1 MRKKVRN
8 TLRQFQMVP
17 KGARLVI
24 GLSGGADSVA
34 LLHVLHSLQK
44 EFAWDSLTAVHIHH
58 GLRVAAADEDAR
70 FAEGFCADLGIPC
83 IVKHYDVRA
92 EAKARGLGEE
102 EMGRLL
108 RYAAFRQAAGEDGC
122 IAVAHHRRDQAETVL
137 MRLCRGTGLKGLAG
151 MAPVRENICRPLLF
165 CDREEI
171 EDYCR
176 ENRLEWR
183 EDATNRE
190 EAYTRNK
197 LRLRVLP
204 ILEEINP
211 QAVAHIAKTASLL
224 AEEEDFLEQQTALYW
239 KEVQLPSLP
248 EEVSLSIEGLN
259 ALHPAMRRRI
269 LRQAVG
275 QFQKKDISAKQLA
288 ALEDLLRKESGK
300 QLDFP
305 EGLRAENRYGTLVLS
320 RRAADAPR
328 GFCYA
333 LPLEEEIFI
342 PEAGIA
348 VLVSLDEKKVEISA
362 ETCTNVFDY
371 DKIEHTLFCRT
382 RRQGDVIPLRR
393 GRKKIKE
400 LFIDA
405 KIPRAERERY
415 PLFVAGHTVIWV
427 PRLKEAFGADEQTDR
442 KVWIQIRRVQE

>member
-1 MRKKVRN
+1 M
-8 TLRQFQMVP
+8 
-17 KGARLVI
+17 
-24 GLSGGADSVA
+24 
-34 LLHVLHSLQK
+34 
-44 EFAWDSLTAVHIHH
+44 
-58 GLRVAAADEDAR
+58 
-70 FAEGFCADLGIPC
+70 
-83 IVKHYDVRA
+83 
-92 EAKARGLGEE
+92 
-102 EMGRLL
+102 
-108 RYAAFRQAAGEDGC
+108 
-122 IAVAHHRRDQAETVL
+122 
-137 MRLCRGTGLKGLAG
+137 
-151 MAPVRENICRPLLF
+151 
-165 CDREEI
+165 
-171 EDYCR
+171 
-176 ENRLEWR
+176 
-183 EDATNRE
+183 
-190 EAYTRNK
+190 
-197 LRLRVLP
+197 P

-211 QAVAHIAKTASLL
+211 QAVGHIAKTASLL
-224 AEEEDFLEQQTALYW
+224 AEEEDFLEQQTALFW

-333 LPLEEEIFI
+333 LPMEEEIFI

-371 DKIEHTLFCRT
+371 DKIGHTLFCRT
-382 RRQGDVIPLRR
+382 RRQGDVIPLRK

-415 PLFVAGHTVIWV
+415 PLFVAGDTVIWV

-442 KVWIQIRRVQE
+442 KVWIQIRRIQE

>member
-1 MRKKVRN
+1 M
-8 TLRQFQMVP
+8 
-17 KGARLVI
+17 
-24 GLSGGADSVA
+24 
-34 LLHVLHSLQK
+34 
-44 EFAWDSLTAVHIHH
+44 
-58 GLRVAAADEDAR
+58 
-70 FAEGFCADLGIPC
+70 
-83 IVKHYDVRA
+83 RA

-102 EMGRLL
+102 ETGRLL
-108 RYAAFRQAAGEDGC
+108 RYAAFRQTAGEDGF

-165 CDREEI
+165 CDREGKSRTI
-171 EDYCR
+171 AGK
-176 ENRLEWR
+176 NGLGWR

-211 QAVAHIAKTASLL
+211 QAVGHIAKTASLL
-224 AEEEDFLEQQTALYW
+224 AEEEDFSGAADGTFFG

-333 LPLEEEIFI
+333 LPWRRKSSL

-348 VLVSLDEKKVEISA
+348 VLVSLDEKK
-362 ETCTNVFDY
+362 
-371 DKIEHTLFCRT
+371 
-382 RRQGDVIPLRR
+382 
-393 GRKKIKE
+393 
-400 LFIDA
+400 
-405 KIPRAERERY
+405 
-415 PLFVAGHTVIWV
+415 
-427 PRLKEAFGADEQTDR
+427 RL
-442 KVWIQIRRVQE
+442 

>member
-1 MRKKVRN
+1 M
-8 TLRQFQMVP
+8 
-17 KGARLVI
+17 
-24 GLSGGADSVA
+24 
-34 LLHVLHSLQK
+34 
-44 EFAWDSLTAVHIHH
+44 
-58 GLRVAAADEDAR
+58 
-70 FAEGFCADLGIPC
+70 GIPC

-102 EMGRLL
+102 ETGRLL
-108 RYAAFRQAAGEDGC
+108 RYAAFRQTAGEDGF

-275 QFQKKDISAKQLA
+275 QFQKKDISAKQLVAKAPVMSYAVSEYVFLQADSEQDA
-288 ALEDLLRKESGK
+288 AQAVKILQTRIDSQADGDAFYPETIDQWKAAKVLQNGAYVAMIASGEHQTEIEDAWNA
-300 QLDFP
+300 Q
-305 EGLRAENRYGTLVLS
+305 
-320 RRAADAPR
+320 
-328 GFCYA
+328 
-333 LPLEEEIFI
+333 
-342 PEAGIA
+342 
-348 VLVSLDEKKVEISA
+348 
-362 ETCTNVFDY
+362 
-371 DKIEHTLFCRT
+371 
-382 RRQGDVIPLRR
+382 
-393 GRKKIKE
+393 
-400 LFIDA
+400 
-405 KIPRAERERY
+405 
-415 PLFVAGHTVIWV
+415 
-427 PRLKEAFGADEQTDR
+427 FGA
-442 KVWIQIRRVQE
+442 